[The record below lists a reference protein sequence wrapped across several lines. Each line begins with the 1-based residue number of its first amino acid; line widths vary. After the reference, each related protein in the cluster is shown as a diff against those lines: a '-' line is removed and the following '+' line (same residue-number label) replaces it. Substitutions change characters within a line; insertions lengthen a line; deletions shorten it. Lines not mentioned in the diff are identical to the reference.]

1 MQPTFLVLALM
12 ASDLRVDI
20 SPFLETFQVDPTR
33 GFLPKNDPILTLGV
47 GFEVWESTAREI
59 PQLLEA
65 RKIREAIEKLPD
77 FAIRSLKPEQCEF
90 AFLMLS
96 MLTNAYVHAE
106 NPSAIKIPAVLAVP
120 FVDLA
125 GRLGRPPILSHASLV
140 LHNWQRMDPKG
151 PIGPENLQPI
161 FTFRN
166 TPDEAWFYHL
176 TTGIEAKGAKA
187 VHEVAVMLRAA
198 KEDQEE
204 LVEEA
209 ITNILEMIPL
219 LTQELSRMQQGC
231 DPEVF
236 YEKIRPYLNSFHK
249 VRYEGI
255 LDNEV
260 RSYAGG
266 SAAQSSLLQALE
278 IGLGIPHQEDHS
290 ATFLLEMRRYM
301 PPAHR
306 SFLSALERTAPAFVE
321 FCEKY
326 PQLQGL
332 RRACALELQH
342 FRNAHLKLVSQYIL
356 AHTSQSG
363 PGHTGTGGTD
373 PMPFLRQL
381 RNDNGAFSKG

>member
-1 MQPTFLVLALM
+1 M

-20 SPFLETFQVDPTR
+20 SPFLETFQVDPVR
-33 GFLPKNDPILTLGV
+33 GFLPKNDPILTLGE
-47 GFEVWESTAREI
+47 GFEVWESTAHGI
-59 PQLLEA
+59 PQYLEA
-65 RKIREAIEKLPD
+65 GTIRSEVEKLPI
-77 FAIRSLKPEQCEF
+77 FPIRSIKADQCEY

-96 MLTNAYVHAE
+96 MLANAYVHAE
-106 NPSAIKIPAVLAVP
+106 VPSATVLPAVLAVP

-125 GRLGRPPILSHASLV
+125 GRLGRPPILAHASLV
-140 LHNWQRMDPKG
+140 LYNWHKIDPKG
-151 PIGPENLQPI
+151 PIEAENLQPI
-161 FTFRN
+161 FSFRN
-166 TPDEAWFYHL
+166 THDEAWFYHL

-187 VHEVAVMLRAA
+187 VHEIAVMLRAA

-209 ITNILEMIPL
+209 LANILEIIPL
-219 LTQELSRMQQGC
+219 LTQELTRMQEGC

-236 YEKIRPYLNSFHK
+236 YEKIRPYLNSFQK
-249 VRYEGI
+249 VRYQGV

-278 IGLGIPHQEDHS
+278 IGLGIPHEEERS
-290 ATFLLEMRRYM
+290 AKFLQEMRKFM

-326 PQLQGL
+326 PQLQTL
-332 RRACALELQH
+332 RRACSIELQH
-342 FRNAHLKLVSQYIL
+342 FRNGHLKLVSQYIL
-356 AHTSQSG
+356 AHTSETG

-381 RNDNGAFSKG
+381 RNDNGKFSKG

>member
-1 MQPTFLVLALM
+1 M

-20 SPFLETFQVDPTR
+20 SPFLETFQVDPVR
-33 GFLPKNDPILTLGV
+33 GFLPKNDPILTLGE
-47 GFEVWESTAREI
+47 GFEVWESTAHGI
-59 PQLLEA
+59 PQYLEA
-65 RKIREAIEKLPD
+65 GTIRSEVEKLPI
-77 FAIRSLKPEQCEF
+77 FPIRSIKADQCEY

-96 MLTNAYVHAE
+96 MLANAYVHAE
-106 NPSAIKIPAVLAVP
+106 VPSATVLPAVLAVP

-125 GRLGRPPILSHASLV
+125 GRLGRPPILAHASLV
-140 LHNWQRMDPKG
+140 LYNWHKIDPKG
-151 PIGPENLQPI
+151 PIEAENLQPI
-161 FTFRN
+161 FSFRN

-187 VHEVAVMLRAA
+187 VHEIAVMLRAA

-209 ITNILEMIPL
+209 LANILEIIPL
-219 LTQELSRMQQGC
+219 LTQELTRMQEGC

-236 YEKIRPYLNSFHK
+236 YEKIRPYLNSFQK
-249 VRYEGI
+249 VRYQGV

-278 IGLGIPHQEDHS
+278 IGLGIPHEEERS
-290 ATFLLEMRRYM
+290 AKFLQEMRKFM

-326 PQLQGL
+326 PQLQTL
-332 RRACALELQH
+332 RRACSIELQH
-342 FRNAHLKLVSQYIL
+342 FRNGHLKLVSQYIL
-356 AHTSQSG
+356 AHTSETG

-381 RNDNGAFSKG
+381 RNDNGKFSKG

>member
-1 MQPTFLVLALM
+1 M

-20 SPFLETFQVDPTR
+20 SPFLETFQVDPVR
-33 GFLPKNDPILTLGV
+33 GFLPKIDPILTLGE
-47 GFEVWESTAREI
+47 GFEEWEATAHGI
-59 PQLLEA
+59 PQFLESGTM
-65 RKIREAIEKLPD
+65 KSEVEKLPA
-77 FAIRSLKPEQCEF
+77 FPIRSIKAHQCEY

-96 MLTNAYVHAE
+96 MLANAYVHAKD
-106 NPSAIKIPAVLAVP
+106 PSATQLPAVLAIP

-140 LHNWQRMDPKG
+140 LYNWQKIDPTG
-151 PIGPENLQPI
+151 PIAPENVTPL
-161 FTFRN
+161 FTFRD

-209 ITNILEMIPL
+209 LNTILEIL
-219 LTQELSRMQQGC
+219 QALTHELTRMQEKC
-231 DPEVF
+231 DPAVF
-236 YEKIRPYLNSFHK
+236 YKKVRPYLNSFTNLT
-249 VRYEGI
+249 YEGV
-255 LDNEV
+255 DDRPV
-260 RSYAGG
+260 RSYSGG
-266 SAAQSSLLQALE
+266 SAAQSTLLQALE
-278 IGLGIPHQEDHS
+278 AGLGIPHREERS
-290 ATFLLEMRRYM
+290 AAFLREMRKYM

-306 SFLSALERTAPAFVE
+306 SFLSALERTAPSFVE
-321 FCEKY
+321 FCEKH
-326 PQLQGL
+326 PVLQEL
-332 RRACALELQH
+332 RKACSTELQH
-342 FRNAHLKLVSQYIL
+342 FRNGHLKLVSEYIL
-356 AHTSQSG
+356 AHTSQAG